1 MLPDALSRSKT
12 DRFTIVLYFLLVIGG
27 LLMIHA
33 VERPPEGYELDYAG
47 MLTTSFGKQLIWW
60 LISIAAWFGINLL
73 IDRSAWVIGAYPIYV
88 GTVLLL
94 VLVLLFGK
102 EINNARSWFS
112 LFGFT
117 FQPGELAKFGTCL
130 AMAAYLSQW
139 SEKIDRPGSI
149 LNGVALWAVPTALI
163 VLQPDPGSALVFSSF
178 LLVMYREGLPRL
190 LLIFGGF
197 SALIFILGILQ
208 PPAILT
214 SGLLMLLI
222 VIMGFFVPRRQILW
236 IGGAVVASAAAGFFY
251 YQGFGW
257 PVLLGLT
264 LVFLASAAYHLLRK
278 NGTVVAVASIGLI
291 WGVLIAS
298 LANFTFNNVLME
310 HQQNRINAWLR
321 PEGMDERGELYN
333 VIQAKLAIAAGGLSG
348 KGRYGGTMTRYDYV
362 PEQETDFI
370 FTAVGEA
377 YGFMGSF
384 VVIILFMLLLWRLS
398 IIAERQ
404 KLTFARAYAYGVLGI
419 ILIHILV
426 NIGMTMGL
434 MPVIGIP
441 LPFISKGGS
450 SLLSFTIMIAVL
462 LKLDRHREAV

>member
-1 MLPDALSRSKT
+1 MLPNALSRTKT
-12 DRFTIVLYFLLVIGG
+12 DRLTIILYFLLVIGG

-33 VERPPEGYELDYAG
+33 VERPPDGYELDYAG
-47 MLTTSFGKQLIWW
+47 MLGTLFGKQLVWF

-73 IDRSAWVIGAYPIYV
+73 IDRSVWVIGAYPIYA

-94 VLVLLFGK
+94 LLVLIFGK

-117 FQPGELAKFGTCL
+117 FQPSELAKFGTCL

-139 SEKIDRPGSI
+139 SEKMDRPGSI
-149 LNGVALWAVPTALI
+149 LNGVALWAIPAALI
-163 VLQPDPGSALVFSSF
+163 ILQPDPGSALVFSSF

-197 SALIFILGILQ
+197 SALMFILGILQ
-208 PPAILT
+208 PPAILAG
-214 SGLLMLLI
+214 GLLMLLI
-222 VIMGFFVPRRQILW
+222 FIMSFFVPRKQWLW
-236 IGGAVVASAAAGFFY
+236 IGGAAATAAAAIFLLS
-251 YQGFGW
+251 QGVGW
-257 PVLLGLT
+257 PVLAGL
-264 LVFLASAAYHLLRK
+264 LAIFIASASYHLLRK
-278 NGTVVAVASIGLI
+278 NRTVVTVAGIALV
-291 WGVLIAS
+291 WGVLIAT

-321 PEGMDERGELYN
+321 PEGMNERGELYN
-333 VIQAKLAIAAGGLSG
+333 VIQAKLAIAAGGLTG

-384 VVIILFMLLLWRLS
+384 TVIMLFLFLLWRLS

-404 KLTFARAYAYGVLGI
+404 KLTFARAYAYGVVGI
-419 ILIHILV
+419 ILIHVLV

-441 LPFISKGGS
+441 LPFLSKGGS

-462 LKLDRHREAV
+462 LKLDRHRETV